1 MTTVTK
7 SLLVVALGAFV
18 LTCAVPCSAD
28 LKKKEEEKGSIEKGK
43 EKMKGWVKDGEDATK
58 KGVQKTG
65 EAMSVVKIHVR
76 TGLHK
81 AGEATSTAATKTKE
95 ALNTA
100 NDYVKDK
107 VKQIAK

>member
-1 MTTVTK
+1 MTTVAK
-7 SLLVVALGAFV
+7 SILVIALGAFV
-18 LTCAVPCSAD
+18 LACAVSCSAD

-43 EKMKGWVKDGEDATK
+43 DKVKGWVKDGED
-58 KGVQKTG
+58 
-65 EAMSVVKIHVR
+65 
-76 TGLHK
+76 
-81 AGEATSTAATKTKE
+81 ATKTKE